1 MNQNKTFKRVNKNGK
16 KFNLLTFP
24 NTNFFKFEIVNLYGS
39 NIERVIHAKTG
50 KKLYGIS
57 HFIEHLGFKSPKDYT
72 TEELMDIGKNEGT
85 FNASTGADR
94 INYWFQ
100 TTMDNIDLA
109 INFVSNVALND
120 LTKINPEEFKT
131 EKDVVYN
138 EAKKAWDNHQ
148 SMFYRNAKTRLLGN
162 HREDNNIG
170 VPETIDTFTLED
182 AMAVKNIFLNNHQN
196 LYNITYDNTLISEDE
211 VIEKIEKALARFEVN
226 STPTFDI
233 GDEEYRAGLKYPTN
247 KELKIESEAKQAM
260 TSIFID
266 GIEHT
271 MVADASLHYLGRLA
285 PETSLNEL
293 IREKNG
299 LTYHVYFHQTPIA
312 YKSYINF
319 ACDVTAGNEKKL
331 LELFKKSINLSADNF
346 DREKYEKFIKTMKL
360 KRTMA
365 NLNMVAHNIW
375 FNYNYRASNE
385 LDELSEILAN
395 NIEDGYAYINREI
408 ITYEAMNNSIQKIRD
423 LVNGDAFAKVTSY

>member
-1 MNQNKTFKRVNKNGK
+1 VIVAILIKGK

-85 FNASTGADR
+85 FNASTNADR

-100 TTMDNIDLA
+100 TTMDNIDLG
-109 INFVSNVALND
+109 IKFVSNVALND
-120 LTKINPEEFKT
+120 LTKINQNEFKT
-131 EKDVVYN
+131 ERDVVYN
-138 EAKKAWDNHQ
+138 EAKRAWDSHQ
-148 SMFYRNAKTRLLGN
+148 LMFYRNAKTKLLGN

-170 VPETIDTFTLED
+170 VPKTIDTFTLED
-182 AMAVKNIFLNNHQN
+182 AIGVKNIFLNNQQN
-196 LYNITYDNTLISEDE
+196 LYNIIYDNTLISEDE
-211 VIEKIEKALARFEVN
+211 VIEKIEKELSRFEVN
-226 STPTFDI
+226 SKPIFNISD
-233 GDEEYRAGLKYPTN
+233 GEYRAGLKYPTN

-266 GIEHT
+266 GIKHT
-271 MVADASLHYLGRLA
+271 IVADASLHYLLRFA

-319 ACDVTAGNEKKL
+319 ACDVTAGNEKRL
-331 LELFKKSINLSADNF
+331 LELFKESINLSADNF
-346 DREKYEKFIKTMKL
+346 DREKYKKFIRALKL

-395 NIEDGYAYINREI
+395 NIENGYEYINKEI
-408 ITYEAMNNSIQKIRD
+408 RTYEAMNNDIQKIKE
-423 LVNGDAFAKVTSY
+423 LVNSNEFAKVTSY